1 MSFVA
6 VIEIGSVVGD
16 FVGKVD
22 ELGLKRRSLVER
34 VFGECGMIFRGV
46 VAGMLDDSLPDFE
59 GEVEAGKGGV
69 ALLEVFDNAES
80 VEVVVEGEAVILHGG
95 VEGFFSGVAEGWVA
109 DIVDQGQGFSEI
121 GV

>member
-22 ELGLKRRSLVER
+22 ELGLERRALAEYILHK
-34 VFGECGMIFRGV
+34 FGMIFGGV
-46 VAGMLDDSLPDFE
+46 VAGMLDDSLPDFKSE
-59 GEVEAGKGGV
+59 IQAREGGV
-69 ALLEVFDNAES
+69 ALFEVFDDAES
-80 VEVVVEGEAVILHGG
+80 VQVVVEGEAVIMHRG

-121 GV
+121 SV

>member
-16 FVGKVD
+16 FVGEVD
-22 ELGLKRRSLVER
+22 ELGLERRTLVEY
-34 VFGECGMIFRGV
+34 VLHEFGMIFGCV

-59 GEVEAGKGGV
+59 GEVKAGEGSV
-69 ALLEVFDNAES
+69 ALLEVFDNTES
-80 VEVVVEGEAVILHGG
+80 VEVVVEGEAVIMHRG

-109 DIVDQGQGFSEI
+109 DIVDQGQGFGEI
-121 GV
+121 SV